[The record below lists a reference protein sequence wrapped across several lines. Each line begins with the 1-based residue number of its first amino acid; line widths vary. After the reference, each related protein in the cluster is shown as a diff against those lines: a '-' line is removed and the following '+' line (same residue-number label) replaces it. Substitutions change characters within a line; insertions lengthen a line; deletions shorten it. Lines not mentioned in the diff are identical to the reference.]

1 MKVRFIIN
9 PRSGKRRKQL
19 ALEAMVHTA
28 AKQAGAEVSLVYSQ
42 YPGHPQELARQAV
55 AEGVDRIAAVGGDG
69 TVNEIGRQLIGTRTA
84 LGIIPCGS
92 GNGLARHLGIPSSPQ
107 KAVPGVFD
115 GDTVLMDTGTANGF
129 PFLNV
134 MGIGF
139 DAEISE
145 QFNKLARRGALPYF
159 LVGLRTFRRWKPFR
173 YTMNTPDTPPDSS
186 GDRRAWLIAV
196 ANASQYGNNAVIA
209 PGADT
214 GDGLLDCVTI
224 RPASLREFASLAFR
238 LFARNLNR
246 HPAVKTSRSPRFV
259 ISRENEGWMHTDGES
274 HWTGKTIE
282 VSVVPGSLH
291 VVTNET
297 GMQPN

>member
-1 MKVRFIIN
+1 MNVLFIIN
-9 PRSGKRRKQL
+9 PQSGKRRKQR
-19 ALEAMVHTA
+19 ALEAMIRA
-28 AKQAGAEVSLVYSQ
+28 AGEQAGAEASLVYSE

-55 AEGVDRIAAVGGDG
+55 AEGVDKIAAVGGDG

-92 GNGLARHLGIPSSPQ
+92 GNGLARHLGIPLSPH
-107 KAVPGVFD
+107 KAVPAVFD
-115 GDTVLMDTGTANGF
+115 GDTILMDTGTANGL

-145 QFNKLARRGALPYF
+145 SFNKLTRRGALPYF

-173 YTMNTPDTPPDSS
+173 FSLETPDTPPGSS
-186 GDRRAWLIAV
+186 GDRHAWLIAV

-224 RPASLREFASLAFR
+224 RPASFPEMASLAIR
-238 LFARNLNR
+238 LFRRNLHR
-246 HPAVKTSRSPRFV
+246 HPAVTTSRNSRFV
-259 ISRENEGWMHTDGES
+259 ITREDEGWMHTDGES

-282 VSVVPGSLH
+282 VAAAPKSLH
-291 VVTNET
+291 VVATSCR
-297 GMQPN
+297 